1 MGRFLAYSFKEY
13 QESVMS
19 QRALIKA
26 CMVFAFSFTWEAHW
40 EAEATFC
47 CQQTLIMWIWHNES
61 LFRRLLSL
69 KCQHGDRLCF
79 SKAPQVQW
87 EPENALKP
95 GWLQAFYKGN
105 CGISGENAMRVNF
118 AQCGTFLNLHF
129 SLPDLKAS
137 LDLFLQSHFTR
148 AQANS
153 PRPVMTSSGPNPKVS
168 QGTLASQTQ
177 SQSQQSQL
185 LVGQSHNSP
194 GSSGREQREQRSSR
208 SSRRK
213 GSDSSVPE
221 EDKDRREETAGR
233 GEDESTSNT
242 DGTVNVE
249 HAHE

>member
-1 MGRFLAYSFKEY
+1 MELCTVWDLFK
-13 QESVMS
+13 SPLFS
-19 QRALIKA
+19 A
-26 CMVFAFSFTWEAHW
+26 CSEV
-40 EAEATFC
+40 
-47 CQQTLIMWIWHNES
+47 
-61 LFRRLLSL
+61 
-69 KCQHGDRLCF
+69 
-79 SKAPQVQW
+79 
-87 EPENALKP
+87 
-95 GWLQAFYKGN
+95 
-105 CGISGENAMRVNF
+105 
-118 AQCGTFLNLHF
+118 
-129 SLPDLKAS
+129 S

-221 EDKDRREETAGR
+221 EEKDRREETVGR
-233 GEDESTSNT
+233 GEEKSTSNT
-242 DGTVNVE
+242 NGTLNIK
-249 HAHE
+249 HAHDQISPGIGGLHLLNQWEWL

>member
-1 MGRFLAYSFKEY
+1 MSLSAFVRAY
-13 QESVMS
+13 
-19 QRALIKA
+19 
-26 CMVFAFSFTWEAHW
+26 MVLLLLLPLKLTERLK
-40 EAEATFC
+40 TYC
-47 CQQTLIMWIWHNES
+47 CLQTLVMWTLHNAR
-61 LFRRLLSL
+61 LFRWGLNSEHLLY
-69 KCQHGDRLCF
+69 F
-79 SKAPQVQW
+79 SKAPQELVW
-87 EPENALKP
+87 ARKCFEARLTAAWFLTTTVSLLENTQLERIFHNVGP
-95 GWLQAFYKGN
+95 FS
-105 CGISGENAMRVNF
+105 IS
-118 AQCGTFLNLHF
+118 TF
-129 SLPDLKAS
+129 SPWSKAS

-221 EDKDRREETAGR
+221 EDKDRREESVGK
-233 GEDESTSNT
+233 GEDESTVNT
-242 DGTVNVE
+242 SWMLDTHKKKV
-249 HAHE
+249 ALRL

>member
-1 MGRFLAYSFKEY
+1 
-13 QESVMS
+13 MS
-19 QRALIKA
+19 T
-26 CMVFAFSFTWEAHW
+26 FSPWS
-40 EAEATFC
+40 EAT
-47 CQQTLIMWIWHNES
+47 
-61 LFRRLLSL
+61 
-69 KCQHGDRLCF
+69 
-79 SKAPQVQW
+79 
-87 EPENALKP
+87 
-95 GWLQAFYKGN
+95 
-105 CGISGENAMRVNF
+105 
-118 AQCGTFLNLHF
+118 
-129 SLPDLKAS
+129 

-221 EDKDRREETAGR
+221 EDKDRREETVGK
-233 GEDESTSNT
+233 GEDESTSST
-242 DGTVNVE
+242 RAILNVE
-249 HAHE
+249 HAHEQKQPWECSRATLRPMGVAAINRVLFPESF